1 MKKYLLIKQHILTN
15 IEGGVW
21 PAYTP
26 VPSENQLA
34 QEFGVSRMTARRALQ
49 ELAEQG
55 VIVRNQGA
63 VSSVANMKSQSS
75 MMAIRNIADEIKE
88 RGHEHFSRCIQLH
101 SIEASDEVS
110 SHLGL
115 ASGSFV
121 YRSLVV
127 HFENDVPIQIEERF
141 VNPLAAG
148 KYLDQDFNRQT
159 THHYLTSIAPLTE
172 AEHWIEAVPANEEQ
186 AQLLAIKTGSPCLK
200 LNRRTWSKKRSVSYA
215 VLLHPGDRYR
225 LGGHMTMSST

>member
-21 PAYTP
+21 PAYSA

-34 QEFGVSRMTARRALQ
+34 QEFGVSRMTSRRALQ

-88 RGHEHFSRCIQLH
+88 RGHEHFSRCQELH
-101 SIEASDEVS
+101 AVTASDEVS

-115 ASGSFV
+115 ATDATVFC
-121 YRSLVV
+121 SLVV
-127 HFENDVPIQIEERF
+127 HFENGIPIQIEERF
-141 VNPLAAG
+141 VNPLAAPD
-148 KYLDQDFNRQT
+148 YLQQDFNVQT

-172 AEHWIEAVPANEEQ
+172 AEHWIEAIPANEKQSE
-186 AQLLAIKTGSPCLK
+186 LLAIKTGVPCLK
-200 LNRRTWSKKRSVSYA
+200 VNRRTWSKKRSVSYA

-225 LGGHMTMSST
+225 LGGHMTMS

>member
-15 IEGGVW
+15 IETGVW
-21 PAYTP
+21 PAYSP

-63 VSSVANMKSQSS
+63 ISSVANMKSQSS
-75 MMAIRNIADEIKE
+75 MMAIRNIADEINE
-88 RGHEHFSRCIQLH
+88 RGHEHFCRCLELH
-101 SIEASDEVS
+101 EVSANDEVS

-115 ASGSFV
+115 SIEAKVF
-121 YRSLVV
+121 RSLVV
-127 HFENDVPIQIEERF
+127 HYENGQAIQVEERF
-141 VNPLAAG
+141 VNPIAASD
-148 KYLDQDFNRQT
+148 YLSQDFNQQT
-159 THHYLTSIAPLTE
+159 THHYLTNIAPLTE
-172 AEHWIEAVPANEEQ
+172 AEHWIEAVPANPKQ
-186 AQLLAIKTGSPCLK
+186 AELLAISTGSPCLK
-200 LNRRTWSKKRSVSYA
+200 VNRRTWSQKRSVSYA

-225 LGGHMTMSST
+225 LGGHMTMA